1 MNISPSTSS
10 GDHLRVRAIA
20 GVVVFIFSLGI
31 AIVFSTLRAMAIF
44 ELYQKNLRHDVIVLS
59 VARDLSL
66 TIVILS
72 AGFILLSLILN
83 LGKLAR
89 VIAVI
94 VLALA
99 VCLTGISAIAE
110 RCIYSRVHNN
120 LEKIRRALENY
131 ELQRGTSSS
140 QKEQTLQD
148 NPEKTR
154 NGT

>member
-1 MNISPSTSS
+1 M
-10 GDHLRVRAIA
+10 
-20 GVVVFIFSLGI
+20 FIFSLGI